1 MSEATEGVD
10 QSSMRFP
17 FLRRNVAPQSASLD
31 TTVAEVYDN
40 LEHFDNQTAFISPD
54 TYKLLL
60 SNDYI
65 FWRNKVKPKK
75 KYDTSDPVKDRKIEE
90 NESFRQKFVQNTAW
104 MRDQQPDAVAR
115 RKAAWEQAV
124 KEGLGGFE
132 EVGN

>member
-1 MSEATEGVD
+1 
-10 QSSMRFP
+10 
-17 FLRRNVAPQSASLD
+17 
-31 TTVAEVYDN
+31 
-40 LEHFDNQTAFISPD
+40 
-54 TYKLLL
+54 LLL

-75 KYDTSDPVKDRKIEE
+75 KYDTSDPVRNRKIEE

-115 RKAAWEQAV
+115 RKAAWEKAV
-124 KEGLGGFE
+124 KEGLGGYE